1 MAKQW
6 SEIRTENP
14 AGPLTGAEITV
25 AVQGG
30 QSVGLT
36 YQQLKDWVKFKN
48 KLDATTDPAAN
59 DDSTSGYEAGSR
71 WLNNAASPKRWWIC
85 TDASEG
91 AAVWDVLS
99 LSEDELG
106 TAALVNT
113 GSGPSE
119 VPTNAD
125 LDNKYR
131 SLILAGL

>member
-1 MAKQW
+1 MAEKW
-6 SEIRTENP
+6 SEIRTERP
-14 AGPLTGAEITV
+14 AAPLTGAEVTV

-48 KLDATTDPAAN
+48 NLDATTDPAAN
-59 DDSTSGYEAGSR
+59 DDSTAGYEAGSR
-71 WLNNAASPKRWWIC
+71 WLNNAVSPKRWWIC

-113 GSGPSE
+113 GSGAGE

-125 LDNKYR
+125 IDTKYR

>member
-59 DDSTSGYEAGSR
+59 DDSAAGYEPGSK
-71 WLNNAASPKRWWIC
+71 WLNTSSNEWFIC
-85 TDASEG
+85 SVATAG
-91 AAVWDVLS
+91 AAFWEPLS
-99 LSEDELG
+99 LSADDLG
-106 TAALVNT
+106 TAAIANT
-113 GSGPSE
+113 GTDPGE